1 MRLTALALVAALAV
15 AGCGD
20 DEPEETQTPVT
31 NPQPR
36 QPPATDT
43 SPGDTAGMTEDGMA
57 GEAGER
63 QRADGGA
70 ADRQGQASAD
80 GRTGGERAGA
90 DGGTAAPS
98 GQRLYTIQVAAF
110 TESSSATEWEGRLRS
125 QGLPVWTS
133 VAELGGQT
141 FYRVR
146 VGTVESFSEARR
158 LGSMISA
165 RYQWPVWVAPV
176 TPSDRPPS
184 DAIQRTRTVLESG

>member
-1 MRLTALALVAALAV
+1 MRLTALALVAALAA

-31 NPQPR
+31 NPQPS

-43 SPGDTAGMTEDGMA
+43 AMGDTADMMEDGQA
-57 GEAGER
+57 GEG
-63 QRADGGA
+63 ADGA
-70 ADRQGQASAD
+70 TADRQGQASAD
-80 GRTGGERAGA
+80 GRAGGERAGA
-90 DGGTAAPS
+90 NGGTADGSAAPS

-110 TESSSATEWEGRLRS
+110 TESSSASEWEGRLRS

-146 VGTVESFSEARR
+146 VGTVETFSEARR